1 MVPRGPMYLPRPL
14 LPERFPIQKGIPLA
28 RTPSTMVQLGTPCPD
43 FDLPDPSGQR
53 YRLADAGEAPAV
65 LVAFMCNHCPFVK
78 HLADRFAELARNFGA
93 EGLVTFAINSND
105 FQAHPDDAPEKMTEE
120 AAARGYEFPYLIDE
134 DQAVA
139 RAFDAACTPDFFL
152 YDRARRLVY
161 RGQFDETR
169 PGEGE
174 AHGADLECAIE
185 AVLEGRPVPAEQH
198 ASLGCNIK
206 WKPEPAASG

>member
-1 MVPRGPMYLPRPL
+1 MP
-14 LPERFPIQKGIPLA
+14 
-28 RTPSTMVQLGTPCPD
+28 RTPSTMVELGTACPD
-43 FDLPDPSGQR
+43 FRLPDANGVEHGLS
-53 YRLADAGEAPAV
+53 DAGEAPAV
-65 LVAFMCNHCPFVK
+65 LVAFICNHCPFVK
-78 HLADRFAELARNFGA
+78 HLADRLGALTAEFGERGLA
-93 EGLVTFAINSND
+93 TFAINSND
-105 FQAHPDDAPEKMTEE
+105 FEAHPEDAPAKMLEE
-120 AAARGYEFPYLIDE
+120 SSLRGYGFPYLVDE

-139 RAFDAACTPDFFL
+139 KAFDAACTPDFFL

-206 WKPEPAASG
+206 WRPEAAASEG